1 MKGSPGL
8 AVALLLAAL
17 AGAGCGSDTGTTAQS
32 NAAPRV
38 PPPATPEKQ
47 SGNPNVQEILTVLSV
62 EHEVD
67 VAPQADG
74 AVVEIL
80 VDEGSAVEKGAVLAR
95 LDDRETAARLEKAR
109 ADLKARESQVK
120 FNEAELKANAAAYRR
135 AQEMHKLGLW
145 SEAQLEE
152 AEFRA
157 SGSEHD
163 LAASRALL
171 DSARAE
177 VKELEAALEKTR
189 IRAPFAGLVARRYI
203 RVGQTVLKDD
213 KDDRCFRISEL
224 RPLQVRFL
232 VSEMTA
238 RRPRTGELVNV
249 VPVSDSQRVYPARIV
264 KVSPTVDPGS
274 GSYDVTAQ
282 LAGSDLSE
290 LRPGMSVKV
299 LWETAASTP
308 PR

>member
-1 MKGSPGL
+1 MKGSRGL
-8 AVALLLAAL
+8 AVALLLAAWV
-17 AGAGCGSDTGTTAQS
+17 GAGCGGDSGTAAQS
-32 NAAPRV
+32 KAASRV
-38 PPPATPEKQ
+38 APPVAAEKP
-47 SGNPNVQEILTVLSV
+47 SGNSNVQEILTVLSV

-74 AVVEIL
+74 VVVEIL
-80 VDEGSAVEKGAVLAR
+80 VDEGSAVQKGAVLAR

-109 ADLKARESQVK
+109 ADLKVRESQVK

-135 AQEMHKLGLW
+135 AQEMHKLQLW

-163 LAASRALL
+163 LAASRAQLE
-171 DSARAE
+171 SARAE
-177 VKELEAALEKTR
+177 VKELEAELEKTL

-203 RVGQTVLKDD
+203 RVGQTVLKDER
-213 KDDRCFRISEL
+213 DDRCFRISEL

-238 RRPRTGELVNV
+238 RRPRAGEMVNV

-264 KVSPTVDPGS
+264 KVSPTVDPAS

-282 LAGSDLSE
+282 LAAADVAE

-299 LWETAASTP
+299 LWETASP
-308 PR
+308 SPH

>member
-1 MKGSPGL
+1 MKGSPRL

-17 AGAGCGSDTGTTAQS
+17 AGAGCGGDTGTTAQS
-32 NAAPRV
+32 SAAPRV

-67 VAPQADG
+67 VAPQTDG

-80 VDEGSAVEKGAVLAR
+80 VDEGSPVEKGAVLAR

-109 ADLKARESQVK
+109 ADLKVRESQVK

-135 AQEMHKLGLW
+135 AQEMHKLSLW
-145 SEAQLEE
+145 SDAQLEE

-163 LAASRALL
+163 LAASKAQLE
-171 DSARAE
+171 SAQAQVR
-177 VKELEAALEKTR
+177 ELEAELEKTR

-249 VPVSDSQRVYPARIV
+249 VPASDSQRVYPARIV

-299 LWETAASTP
+299 LWETAAGAP